1 MDARLQRRIKRDSI
15 RKIDDLM
22 KNPNYDMSESDFLR
36 LTEYLTHYIP
46 AKDYE
51 FMHDPSGSVF
61 SIETLGRREDGDI
74 LKTLALLRSLI
85 LMKIG
90 QEVEYEEYDSISII
104 RRIL

>member
-1 MDARLQRRIKRDSI
+1 MDARTQRRIKRDSI

-22 KNPNYDMSESDFLR
+22 KNPNYDMSESEFLR
-36 LTEYLTHYIP
+36 LTKYLTYYIP

-51 FMHDPSGSVF
+51 FIHDPSGSVF

-74 LKTLALLRSLI
+74 VKTLALLRSVI

-104 RRIL
+104 RRVL